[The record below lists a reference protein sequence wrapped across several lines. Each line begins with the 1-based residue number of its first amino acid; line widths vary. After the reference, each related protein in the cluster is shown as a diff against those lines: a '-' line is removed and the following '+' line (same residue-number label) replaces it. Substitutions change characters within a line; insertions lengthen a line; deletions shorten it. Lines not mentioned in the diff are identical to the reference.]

1 MMDYKV
7 DFHTHTYHS
16 DGLMKPSE
24 MVRLFAEKKYDI
36 IAITDHDGIDGVQEA
51 QIAGEALGLQIV
63 AGIEFATTYEFAGE
77 TLELHMLGY
86 YIDIENEDLNER
98 LKAIRQAR
106 KDRNE
111 LLLQRLN
118 EAGYELTWDD
128 ILTRPKQTYI
138 GKPNFARA
146 MAKKGYEMENM
157 WDFFSEVPKVKIT
170 AEEAMALI
178 KGAGGIPVLAHPAQ
192 IKHIGEPGSEAFW
205 TNLEKLVKELKRK
218 GMKGLECFHPSV
230 DIDMANQM
238 AILAGKCY
246 LHILQGSDFHGEEE
260 QIAKL

>member
-24 MVRLFAEKKYDI
+24 MVRLFAERKYDI
-36 IAITDHDGIDGVQEA
+36 IAITDHDGIDGVMEA
-51 QIAGEALGLQIV
+51 QIAGEALGMQIV
-63 AGIEFATTYEFAGE
+63 AGIEFATTYEFDGKE
-77 TLELHMLGY
+77 LELHMLGY
-86 YIDIENEDLNER
+86 YIDTENEELNGR
-98 LKAIRQAR
+98 LKDIRQAR

-111 LLLQRLN
+111 LLLQKLN
-118 EAGYELTWDD
+118 EAGYALTWDD
-128 ILTRPKQTYI
+128 ILTRPKQTYV

-146 MAKKGYEMENM
+146 MAKKGYQMENM

-170 AEEAMALI
+170 AEEAISLI
-178 KGAGGIPVLAHPAQ
+178 KGAGGTAVLAHPAQ
-192 IKHIGEPGSEAFW
+192 IKHIGQPGSDEFW
-205 TNLEKLVKELKRK
+205 TNLEKLIKELKKK
-218 GMKGLECFHPSV
+218 GMKGLECFHPSA
-230 DIDMANQM
+230 DNDMANKM